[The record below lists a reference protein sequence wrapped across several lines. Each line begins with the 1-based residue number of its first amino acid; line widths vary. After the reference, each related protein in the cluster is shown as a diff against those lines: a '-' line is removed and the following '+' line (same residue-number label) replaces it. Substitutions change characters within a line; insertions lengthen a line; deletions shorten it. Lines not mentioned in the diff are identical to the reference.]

1 MDNKQAARKMTTI
14 LKRAGVTMF
23 GGGHWTTRVLG
34 DNGWIFPGLYVR
46 NAEQQN
52 VFNLIEDQ
60 GYKIQF
66 SGGSAYISIED
77 LQGK

>member
-1 MDNKQAARKMTTI
+1 MDNKQASRKITSI

-23 GGGHWTTRVLG
+23 GGGQWRTRVLG
-34 DNGWIFPGLYVR
+34 DNAYIFPGLYVR

-60 GYKIQF
+60 GYTIQF
-66 SGGSAYISIED
+66 SQGDAYISIEQ
-77 LQGK
+77 LSGK